1 MNRAQIVKET
11 GLRLRKIRKSLNYTQ
26 EKMGSYLGVARP
38 SYDKYER
45 GEVFPGPKALTV
57 LSNTFKVSL
66 DWLIANKGTMHYSEK
81 TQPEENVQ
89 QPEEIAQPQEKT
101 GPDVVTADVQELL
114 AHMERIPLLRYEVL
128 TMFHKFK
135 LKNKTL
141 VESSMKDTDTRRREE
156 EKKQG
161 SEEAKKT

>member
-11 GLRLRKIRKSLNYTQ
+11 GLRLRKIRKSLTYTQ

-45 GEVFPGPKALTV
+45 GEVFPGPRALTV
-57 LSNTFKVSL
+57 LANTFKVSL
-66 DWLIANKGTMHYSEK
+66 DWLIANKGSMLYSEK
-81 TQPEENVQ
+81 KVEPTENMWQPEEK
-89 QPEEIAQPQEKT
+89 AQPQEKT
-101 GPDVVTADVQELL
+101 GPDVVTADVKELL

-141 VESSMKDTDTRRREE
+141 VESSMKDTDIDADNER
-156 EKKQG
+156 
-161 SEEAKKT
+161 

>member
-11 GLRLRKIRKSLNYTQ
+11 GLRLRTIRKSLKYTQ

-66 DWLIANKGTMHYSEK
+66 DWLIANKGSMRYSEK
-81 TQPEENVQ
+81 VEPEEPTENLR
-89 QPEEIAQPQEKT
+89 QPEEIAHPQEKT
-101 GPDVVTADVQELL
+101 GPDVVSADVKELL
-114 AHMERIPLLRYEVL
+114 VHMERIPLLRYEVL

-135 LKNKTL
+135 LKNKDL
-141 VESSMKDTDTRRREE
+141 VESSIKDIDTDTDVDKER
-156 EKKQG
+156 
-161 SEEAKKT
+161 